1 MMWDDKGFLISKFKY
16 NENSVIA
23 DFFTLKHGRCSGII
37 FGATSN
43 KIRGYLQIGNLFQL
57 NFNSKNENK
66 IGSFKVEIIDP
77 ITPFFFNNRKKLHCI
92 TAAMSMIKLLTAE
105 NQKNYKIFE
114 LINEIFTLLKNDN
127 WIKNYILWELNL
139 LKLVGYDLELK
150 KIVNKESKNDKIEY
164 FVENSNTKK
173 FVPAFLV
180 ESNIKNIEIN
190 ELLNGLKLVTN
201 YLEKNILIPNSIN
214 QPIQRTDF
222 INLLKL

>member
-1 MMWDDKGFLISKFKY
+1 MIWDDKGFLISKFKY

-114 LINEIFTLLKNDN
+114 LINEIFILLKNDN

-201 YLEKNILIPNSIN
+201 YLEKNILIPNNIN

-222 INLLKL
+222 ISLLKL

>member
-77 ITPFFFNNRKKLHCI
+77 ITPFFFNDRKKLHCI

-201 YLEKNILIPNSIN
+201 YLEKNILIPNNIN

>member
-1 MMWDDKGFLISKFKY
+1 MIWDDKGFLVSKFKY

-23 DFFTLKHGRCSGII
+23 DFFTLNHGKCSGII

-43 KIRGYLQIGNLFQL
+43 KIKGYLQIGNLFHL
-57 NFNSKNENK
+57 NCSIKNESK
-66 IGSFKVEIIDP
+66 IGSFKVEIINS
-77 ITPFFFNNRKKLHCI
+77 ITPLFFNDRKKLHCI

-105 NQKNYKIFE
+105 NQKNY
-114 LINEIFTLLKNDN
+114 EIFDVIKELFIILKNED

-150 KIVNKESKNDKIEY
+150 KIANKEFKNDKIQY

-173 FVPAFLV
+173 FIPSFLI
-180 ESNIKNIEIN
+180 ETNNKDIKIN
-190 ELLNGLKLVTN
+190 ELINGFKLVTN
-201 YLEKNILIPNSIN
+201 YLEKNILIPNNIN

-222 INLLKL
+222 INLIK

>member
-1 MMWDDKGFLISKFKY
+1 MIWDDKGFLISKFKY

-23 DFFTLKHGRCSGII
+23 DFFTLNHGRCSGII

-77 ITPFFFNNRKKLHCI
+77 ITPFFFNDRKKLHCI

-114 LINEIFTLLKNDN
+114 LINEIFILLKNDN

-164 FVENSNTKK
+164 FVENSSTKK

-201 YLEKNILIPNSIN
+201 YLEKNVLIPNNIN

>member
-201 YLEKNILIPNSIN
+201 YLEKNILIPNNIN

>member
-1 MMWDDKGFLISKFKY
+1 MIWDDKGYLISKFKY

-77 ITPFFFNNRKKLHCI
+77 ITPFFFNDRKKLHCI

-114 LINEIFTLLKNDN
+114 LINEVFILLKNDN

-201 YLEKNILIPNSIN
+201 YLEKNILIPNNIN
-214 QPIQRTDF
+214 LPVQRTDF
-222 INLLKL
+222 INLLK

>member
-1 MMWDDKGFLISKFKY
+1 MIWDDKGFLISKFKY

-23 DFFTLKHGRCSGII
+23 DFYTFNHGRCSGII
-37 FGATSN
+37 FGGNSN

-57 NFNSKNENK
+57 NLTLKNESK
-66 IGSFKVEIIDP
+66 IGSFKVEIINPLTP
-77 ITPFFFNNRKKLHCI
+77 IFFNNRKKLHCI
-92 TAAMSMIKLLTAE
+92 TAAMSMIKILTAE
-105 NQKNYKIFE
+105 NQKNY
-114 LINEIFTLLKNDN
+114 EIFKIINDLFVILKNEN

-180 ESNIKNIEIN
+180 ENNNNSIEIS
-190 ELLNGLKLVTN
+190 ELINGFKLVTN
-201 YLEKNILIPNSIN
+201 YLEKNILIPNNIN
-214 QPIQRTDF
+214 LPVQRTDF
-222 INLLKL
+222 INLLK

>member
-1 MMWDDKGFLISKFKY
+1 MIWNDKGFLISKFKY

-23 DFFTLKHGRCSGII
+23 DFFTLNHGRYSGII

-43 KIRGYLQIGNLFQL
+43 KIKGYLQIGNLFHL
-57 NFNSKNENK
+57 NCSLKNESK
-66 IGSFKVEIIDP
+66 IGSFKVEIINP
-77 ITPFFFNNRKKLHCI
+77 ITPLFFNNRQKLHCI
-92 TAAMSMIKLLTAE
+92 TSAMSMIKLLTAE

-114 LINEIFTLLKNDN
+114 VINKLYIILKNEN

-150 KIVNKESKNDKIEY
+150 KIVNKENKNDKIEY

-173 FVPAFLV
+173 FVPSFLI
-180 ESNIKNIEIN
+180 ETNNNNIEIS
-190 ELLNGLKLVTN
+190 ELLNGFRLVTN
-201 YLEKNILIPNSIN
+201 YLEKNILIPNNIN

-222 INLLKL
+222 INLLK

>member
-1 MMWDDKGFLISKFKY
+1 MIWDDKGFLISKFKY

-23 DFFTLKHGRCSGII
+23 DFFTLKYGRCSGII

-201 YLEKNILIPNSIN
+201 YLEKNILIPNNIN

-222 INLLKL
+222 ISLLKL

>member
-1 MMWDDKGFLISKFKY
+1 MIWDDKGFLISKFKY
-16 NENSVIA
+16 NENSLIA
-23 DFFTLKHGRCSGII
+23 DFYTLNHGRCSGII

-57 NFNSKNENK
+57 NCTLKNESK
-66 IGSFKVEIIDP
+66 IGSFKVEIINA
-77 ITPFFFNNRKKLHCI
+77 ITPFFFSNRKKLHCI

-105 NQKNYKIFE
+105 NQKNYEIFE
-114 LINEIFTLLKNDN
+114 VINDLFTILKNEN

-139 LKLVGYDLELK
+139 LKLVGYDLALK
-150 KIVNKESKNDKIEY
+150 KIVNKEKKNDRIEY

-180 ESNIKNIEIN
+180 ETDNKNIEIN

-201 YLEKNILIPNSIN
+201 YLEKNILIPNNIN

>member
-1 MMWDDKGFLISKFKY
+1 MIWDDKGFLISKFKY

-23 DFFTLKHGRCSGII
+23 DFFTLNHGRCSGII

-114 LINEIFTLLKNDN
+114 LINEIFILLKNDN

-201 YLEKNILIPNSIN
+201 YLEKNILIPNNIN

>member
-1 MMWDDKGFLISKFKY
+1 MIWDDKGFLISKFKY

-23 DFFTLKHGRCSGII
+23 DFFTLNHGRCSGII

-201 YLEKNILIPNSIN
+201 YLEKNVLIPNNIN

>member
-1 MMWDDKGFLISKFKY
+1 MIWDDKGFLISKFKY

-23 DFFTLKHGRCSGII
+23 DFFTLNHGRCSGII

-114 LINEIFTLLKNDN
+114 LINEIFILLKNDN

-201 YLEKNILIPNSIN
+201 YLEKNILIPNNIN

-222 INLLKL
+222 ISLLKL

>member
-1 MMWDDKGFLISKFKY
+1 MIWDDKGFLISKFKY

-92 TAAMSMIKLLTAE
+92 TAAMSMIKILTAE
-105 NQKNYKIFE
+105 NQKNY
-114 LINEIFTLLKNDN
+114 EIFKIINDLFVILKNEN

-173 FVPAFLV
+173 FVPAFLI
-180 ESNIKNIEIN
+180 ETNNKNIEIS
-190 ELLNGLKLVTN
+190 ELLNGFKLVTN
-201 YLEKNILIPNSIN
+201 YLEKNILIPNNIN

-222 INLLKL
+222 INLLK